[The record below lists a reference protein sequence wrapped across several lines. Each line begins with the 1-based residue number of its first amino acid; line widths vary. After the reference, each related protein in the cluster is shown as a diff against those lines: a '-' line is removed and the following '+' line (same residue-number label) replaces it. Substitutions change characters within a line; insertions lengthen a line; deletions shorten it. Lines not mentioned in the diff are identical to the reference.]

1 MTKTHLVTDRQ
12 AEKMREL
19 SSRPGGSAWVVD
31 LLATRAAFVSFLNE
45 HTPSC
50 GEHRDCGTRRW
61 CYDCGEWC
69 YESAPCLGC
78 DGRALLAELHGTE
91 NG

>member
-31 LLATRAAFVSFLNE
+31 LLATREALMEKLEAVNRVLASDDDADFWSVMASV
-45 HTPSC
+45 
-50 GEHRDCGTRRW
+50 
-61 CYDCGEWC
+61 
-69 YESAPCLGC
+69 APF
-78 DGRALLAELHGTE
+78 LAEVHGTPTE
-91 NG
+91 LQQTPTVGLGEKP

>member
-1 MTKTHLVTDRQ
+1 MTDRLVTD
-12 AEKMREL
+12 AEAEEWAAECAPCSPACKTCR
-19 SSRPGGSAWVVD
+19 

>member
-31 LLATRAAFVSFLNE
+31 LLATRTVAIEFVEALHKHVKEVHFL
-45 HTPSC
+45 TCP
-50 GEHRDCGTRRW
+50 W
-61 CYDCGEWC
+61 CYQIVEKGDVFLAGLHGDSTSGT
-69 YESAPCLGC
+69 SAPP
-78 DGRALLAELHGTE
+78 ETE
-91 NG
+91 QP

>member
-1 MTKTHLVTDRQ
+1 MTETHLVTDEEAARLRWWP
-12 AEKMREL
+12 EVPTSKEL
-19 SSRPGGSAWVVD
+19 DR